1 MGCRINVLHSQTT
14 LENDERYILAGVSLY
29 TGCPMYR
36 SARRTRVNRGQRERE
51 GKGKQENVVERH
63 TWGATRARANGS
75 NRPSES

>member
-36 SARRTRVNRGQRERE
+36 SARRTRQSWAEGER
-51 GKGKQENVVERH
+51 GKGKAGKCGRKTHV
-63 TWGATRARANGS
+63 GS
-75 NRPSES
+75 NKSKSKRLEQTV